1 MMNKLPSTDEVIV
14 FRKRKEPAFGI
25 LKEKVAERVSV
36 ISEDGKDLVLE
47 AGKIILATGIKF
59 ENGLN
64 QAEKKLRLRSIRKE
78 LDRKKDSIDLRTLW
92 ECVYSS
98 EDVLTLRQ
106 FIELYFGENEIENED
121 ILLLVWAIEKDDIYF
136 VTHDGGY
143 RPRSSREVEDSIIR
157 KEKEN
162 RKQKER
168 NEIIRWARQVIQGVK
183 ETSARNGIA
192 ERYLDL
198 LKGYVIYL
206 DRFQRAH
213 EAKSFMSE
221 IGLKSIE
228 DAVEFLIKAGTWK
241 VDEDPLIKR
250 LGLTVN
256 FPKNVTDEAINI
268 IQGITD
274 DSGFEDLTGLETYSI
289 DDKNSLDIDDALSIC
304 KLPEGFMVGVHI
316 SNVACYIPKWS
327 LLDDEAKNRGETIYL
342 PEYNIHMFPPDLI
355 SNVLSLIEGTPK
367 LAISLLATFD
377 NNFKIINSKFI
388 KSKIVVKNNLSY
400 NGAEE
405 FLSKTDL
412 GSKMIEIAFELRKKR
427 VDRGAFILE
436 LPDLKIKVNEKGE
449 IGIKKY
455 YMNTVP
461 HIVVTEFMI
470 LMNCMA
476 GKLLREN
483 AIPSLYRSQP
493 ETISDEAWKL
503 DHKNP
508 LFPIMAVK
516 YLKPSRIGL
525 SPEPH
530 LALGLDVY
538 VQITS
543 PIRRYLDLVLQ
554 RQLLSYLDGYGF
566 LYTEDELES
575 IYHLVEMGIREK
587 KIVEKS
593 REKYWVI
600 KQLKSHTD
608 EGINGVISY
617 LTDSSASVYLPDY
630 LLEVQVPKSSE
641 MTMNVG
647 DIINLKVQQA
657 DPLRKKI
664 VLIPLAR

>member
-1 MMNKLPSTDEVIV
+1 MLNKLPAAGEVII
-14 FRKRKEPAFGI
+14 FRKRKEPSFGF
-25 LKEKVAERVSV
+25 LKGKSGEKVSV
-36 ISEDGKDLVLE
+36 ISEDGKDLELDSE
-47 AGKIILATGIKF
+47 KIILATGIELESK
-59 ENGLN
+59 LN
-64 QAEKKLRLRSIRKE
+64 QTEKKLQLRSIRKE
-78 LDRKKDSIDLRTLW
+78 LDEKKDSIDIKTLW
-92 ECVYSS
+92 ECVYGS
-98 EDVLTLRQ
+98 DNVLKLDQ
-106 FIELYFGENEIENED
+106 FVDLYYGENEIENED

-136 VTHDGGY
+136 LTDDSGY
-143 RPRSSREVEDSIIR
+143 RPRSSKEVEDSIIR
-157 KEKEN
+157 KEKEH

-168 NEIIRWARQVIQGVK
+168 DETISWAKQIIQGERV
-183 ETSARNGIA
+183 TSERNGIV
-192 ERYLDL
+192 EKYLDL
-198 LKGYVIYL
+198 LRGYIIHL
-206 DRFQRAH
+206 DRFQRAQ
-213 EAKSFMSE
+213 EAKWFMSE

-228 DAVEFLIKAGTWK
+228 DAVEFLIKTGSWK

-250 LGLTVN
+250 LGL
-256 FPKNVTDEAINI
+256 NVTFPTKVSDEAVTI
-268 IQGITD
+268 IQKIID
-274 DSGFEDLTGLETYSI
+274 DSDFEDLTALETYSI
-289 DDKNSLDIDDALSIC
+289 DDENSLDIDDALSIH
-304 KLPEGFMVGVHI
+304 KLPEGYMVGVHI
-316 SNVACYIPKWS
+316 SNVAFYIPKWS

-355 SNVLSLIEGTPK
+355 SNVFSLIEGTPK
-367 LAISLLATFD
+367 LAISLLVTFD
-377 NNFKIINSKFI
+377 NNLKIIDSKFI
-388 KSKIVVKNNLSY
+388 KSKILVKNNLSY

-412 GSKMIEIAFELRKKR
+412 GSKMTDIAFELRKKR
-427 VDRGAFILE
+427 VDRGAFILD
-436 LPDLKIKVNEKGE
+436 LPDLKIEVNEKGG

-476 GKLLREN
+476 GKLLKEN

-493 ETISDEAWKL
+493 ESISDDAWKL
-503 DHKNP
+503 DHKDP

-516 YLKPSRIGL
+516 YLRPSRIGL

-566 LYTEDELES
+566 SYTEDELES
-575 IYHLVEMGIREK
+575 IYHLIEMGIREK

-600 KQLKSHTD
+600 KHLISHTD
-608 EGINGVISY
+608 DGVKGVVSY